1 VDVVIKLPNNTRA
14 RDLKVSIKPNSLSVQ
29 KGADVIVSGNLCK
42 TVHVDDSTWLID
54 AGELLIHLEKTNR
67 MEWWENVIQ
76 GHAKIDTTKIDP
88 ENSKLGD
95 LDGETRAMVE
105 KMMVHFLSER
115 LIASSLI
122 RNKRLWDCRRVRS

>member
-1 VDVVIKLPNNTRA
+1 M
-14 RDLKVSIKPNSLSVQ
+14 
-29 KGADVIVSGNLCK
+29 IVSGNLCK